1 MGGTA
6 GRGRTAKRVVALI
19 YRHFLAHPDEAESD
33 FVIATDPPWRR
44 VADYVAGMTDGFA
57 LATAERLE
65 SGITAGLRNGGERL
79 NLTRFALKT
88 GSGRRNFWS
97 VMLFS

>member
-1 MGGTA
+1 MCIH
-6 GRGRTAKRVVALI
+6 GRGRREEAEQAKRVVALI

-65 SGITAGLRNGGERL
+65 SGITAGYATECDG
-79 NLTRFALKT
+79 LT
-88 GSGRRNFWS
+88 
-97 VMLFS
+97 